1 MKKICIMFVHGIGK
15 RDKKVLEEM
24 GRPVL
29 EYLNAP
35 KKFTRVLVVMKI
47 NGI

>member
-24 GRPVL
+24 GKPVL

-35 KKFTRVLVVMKI
+35 KKIYNSSSSNEDK
-47 NGI
+47 

>member
-1 MKKICIMFVHGIGK
+1 MFVHGIGK

-35 KKFTRVLVVMKI
+35 KKNLQEF
-47 NGI
+47 